1 MPDGKLHIKG
11 TITIKSSKEEKEEK
25 SKGKKGRKDK
35 EFSMKY
41 KKPRKRKGTGTGTAI
56 TGQSFGQTTA
66 PYTPQAFMASM
77 ALRPQLTYSPEQF
90 KTSQMQQPA
99 LEYAKFEQIPQLG
112 YDVPVVTTR
121 REFEE
126 KAIPLIEENI
136 QRGIKQKK
144 KLLEADLRDAEQQA
158 EERISQVSQ
167 EAEERVRDAEY
178 AKQEATAKQQFYENE
193 LEQAQGNFIKEKAD
207 IALRVKKEKVLGEI
221 VLVGEKAKT
230 KEELKKIKSET
241 ERVSLEN
248 EVEQINDYGVPKLKK
263 IIKDLDSTYD
273 ASNKTADELRKH
285 LFQLKGISQYVVPI
299 EEPKGRGRPTQR
311 YSLANEQLITQL
323 KKKAQEDEVNE
334 DWLQFSQAR
343 NKQLKQRLE
352 QSLESMPKES
362 SLSRTLPNYVK
373 TPYGIMTEERSK
385 TTLQGIER
393 MEALD
398 LATPT
403 RRNKS
408 EIGYTV

>member
-41 KKPRKRKGTGTGTAI
+41 KKPRKRKGTGTGIAI

-90 KTSQMQQPA
+90 KTPQMQQPA

-178 AKQEATAKQQFYENE
+178 AKQEATTKQQFYENE

-207 IALRVKKEKVLGEI
+207 IALRVKQEKTFGELA
-221 VLVGEKAKT
+221 LVGEKAKARQEIQQAIREGKKAEIKKMPTADLKAYFKREDPSFLLGNPNT
-230 KEELKKIKSET
+230 KEMREEVSRREGVLEERIRSKPPTQGDLDTFFRRPSVEKKEDPLIKQLEIEKKEEDEYMQRFLQKETKRPIISPSPLPDYQRTSSGIVTKKPT
-241 ERVSLEN
+241 ERDERFQMYA
-248 EVEQINDYGVPKLKK
+248 EDIR
-263 IIKDLDSTYD
+263 IKP
-273 ASNKTADELRKH
+273 
-285 LFQLKGISQYVVPI
+285 FIV
-299 EEPKGRGRPTQR
+299 
-311 YSLANEQLITQL
+311 
-323 KKKAQEDEVNE
+323 
-334 DWLQFSQAR
+334 
-343 NKQLKQRLE
+343 
-352 QSLESMPKES
+352 
-362 SLSRTLPNYVK
+362 
-373 TPYGIMTEERSK
+373 
-385 TTLQGIER
+385 
-393 MEALD
+393 
-398 LATPT
+398 
-403 RRNKS
+403 S
-408 EIGYTV
+408 EIGEIQQNKRYGLKDLGLGYTV